1 MSVTGWAPSALREPI
16 GGARRCSADARL
28 PVAAAR
34 MIGFL
39 ALAAFG
45 TATWAR
51 MVDPAA
57 TLATVVTLLAAL
69 VAGGALIAA
78 GRRQLGRLPRA
89 LVTAAVGLA
98 LLVVALAASG
108 IPTDL
113 AGPRDWDDVAA
124 GISQGLGAVP
134 NVRVPFHGADPW
146 TRIVIVLG
154 SGVLVGLATLLAFAP
169 RREGR
174 LGFPAAAA
182 IVLAVLYLV
191 PAMQHEGAHPFL
203 GGAALALL
211 LALFLWLERIERRA
225 APMAAA
231 VVAIAV
237 LAALVLAPRIDGGH
251 ALLDYEG
258 LAQDLSA
265 GPSTRYDWNHG
276 YGPLN
281 WPRDGREVLRVQA
294 RDRAYWK
301 AAELSA
307 FDGTHWVQAPPRSQG
322 VNNASFDPG
331 HRDWTQVIRVTMRA
345 LRSSTFIGAGT
356 TFEIRDSPREAVPN
370 GLGLWRTG
378 VKALKRGNAYRAVV
392 YTPRPTVRELRTS
405 TDLPLPVGTDDTTIG
420 LPGTP
425 TPAGNPTRGARVSIT
440 PWGQGETPPRAI
452 AAIEASPYKGAYEL
466 ARRLRASSATPYDFM
481 LAVERH
487 LGRGYTYSESP
498 PPSRAPLESFLFR
511 DKVGYCQQFSGAM
524 ALLLRLGGVPA
535 RVAAGFSPGVY
546 DAKRKEFVVRDLDA
560 HSWVEVFYPS
570 IGWITRD
577 PTPSDSPAR
586 SQTDDLGRAA
596 QNANVDVSD
605 AGGAGA
611 DGPASSGATG
621 GPARSG
627 DGGGPALLV
636 IGLGLG
642 LAGVVVVFGLLLV
655 IGGRRRLPARVADLG
670 AGQLAELQRAL
681 RRTRRTPA
689 APTTLEVLAA
699 RYRGTAAEDYVRALA
714 AARYGYG
721 DAGPTPAQRAALR
734 RELAIGRGLRRRLR
748 AWWALPPQP
757 SLRRLRRRSAEH

>member
-1 MSVTGWAPSALREPI
+1 MSVTGWAQSSLREPV
-16 GGARRCSADARL
+16 GGVRRRRADARL

-34 MIGFL
+34 MAGFL

-45 TATWAR
+45 AATWAR
-51 MVDPAA
+51 MVDPSA

-69 VAGGALIAA
+69 ASGAILIAA
-78 GRRQLGRLPRA
+78 GRRELGRLPRA
-89 LVTAAVGLA
+89 LVMAAVGLA
-98 LLVVALAASG
+98 LLAVALAASG
-108 IPTDL
+108 IPSNL
-113 AGPRDWDDVAA
+113 AGPRAWDDLAA

-134 NVRVPFHGADPW
+134 NVRVPYHGADPW
-146 TRIVIVLG
+146 TRIVIILG
-154 SGVLVGLATLLAFAP
+154 SGVLVGLAALLTFAP

-174 LGFPAAAA
+174 FGYPVAAA
-182 IVLAVLYLV
+182 IVLAALYLV

-211 LALFLWLERIERRA
+211 LALFLWLERIDRRA

-231 VVAIAV
+231 VVAVAV
-237 LAALVLAPRIDGGH
+237 LVALVLAPRIDGGH

-322 VNNASFDPG
+322 VNNAAFDPG
-331 HRDWTQVIRVTMRA
+331 HRDWSQVIRVTMRA

-356 TFEIRDSPREAVPN
+356 TFEIRDSPRESVPN

-378 VKALKRGNAYRAVV
+378 AKPLKRGNAYRAVV

-405 TDLPLPVGTDDTTIG
+405 TDLPLPDATEDTTIT

-425 TPAGNPTRGARVSIT
+425 TPAGNPTRGASVAIT
-440 PWGQGETPPRAI
+440 PWGQGATSSSEI
-452 AAIEASPYKGAYEL
+452 AAIEASPYRGAYEL
-466 ARRLRASSATPYDFM
+466 ARRLRARSATPYDFM

-487 LGRGYTYSESP
+487 LARGYRYSESP
-498 PPSRAPLESFLFR
+498 PPSKAPLESFLFA

-577 PTPSDSPAR
+577 PTPSASPAR

-605 AGGAGA
+605 GGATGA
-611 DGPASSGATG
+611 DGPASSEATG

-636 IGLGLG
+636 IALG
-642 LAGVVVVFGLLLV
+642 LAGVVVVLGLALA
-655 IGGRRRLPARVADLG
+655 ISGRRRLPARVADLG
-670 AGQLAELQRAL
+670 AGQLVELQRAL
-681 RRTRRTPA
+681 RRSRRMPA
-689 APTTLEVLAA
+689 AQTTLDALAA

-721 DAGPTPAQRAALR
+721 DAGPTPAERAALR

-757 SLRRLRRRSAEH
+757 SLWRPRRRSAQR